1 MEEGSENDCGQT
13 TQTTSCMS
21 KPIVLDLETK
31 HSFREVNNDLT
42 LLGVTCVGIYN
53 YADDSYYAYMEGE
66 IPKALRVIEAASFT
80 IGFNIDHFDFPV
92 LNPYYTADL
101 SKLPTIDL
109 LTEFKNSLG
118 KRVSL
123 DSIAMAT
130 LGTGKS
136 GHGLQAIEF
145 YREGK
150 LEELK
155 RYCLDDVKITKD
167 LYDYGIA
174 HNEVFIS
181 NWQGKLSVKVD
192 WGKKQV
198 SSQVNLTLGI

>member
-1 MEEGSENDCGQT
+1 
-13 TQTTSCMS
+13 MS

-109 LTEFKNSLG
+109 LAEFKNSLG